1 MNRVKLEDIADLSGV
16 SITTVS
22 RYFNKP
28 EKISPGTR
36 ERIENSIKTLNYT
49 RDNFAKMLSTGES
62 NLIGI
67 ILPSLYLSF
76 YSEFLYSTINYCKEK
91 DYIVIVYTSDCS
103 AEEEKHLINSLL
115 SYRIRGLILLSH
127 MLSPAEIE
135 ELTLPVITIERTG
148 GNYKQINSDNFTGGR
163 LAAELLIK
171 NGCDVFIHINNGL
184 HIDWPSY
191 KRILGFELLL
201 QNLTYEKFIEDS
213 LTNTLSVIAF
223 EKMTEIFNS
232 ITTSY
237 PNQKI
242 GVFCSNDNI
251 ANLLQKVCLV
261 NHVNIPEQIE
271 IIGYDN
277 APISDISS
285 MPITSISQN
294 INLMTKIAVD
304 SIDNYDRIES
314 IIPATLV
321 EKTTTSKFKN
331 K

>member
-1 MNRVKLEDIADLSGV
+1 MNRMKLEDIADLSGV

-28 EKISPGTR
+28 EKISLKTR
-36 ERIENSIKTLNYT
+36 ERIEDSIKTLNYT

-67 ILPSLYLSF
+67 ILPCLHLSF

-91 DYIVIVYTSDCS
+91 DYNVIVYTSDSS

-127 MLSPAEIE
+127 MLSPVEIE
-135 ELTLPVITIERTG
+135 ELPLPVITIERTG

-184 HIDWPSY
+184 HMDWPSY

-201 QNLTYEKFIEDS
+201 QNLTYEKIIEDD
-213 LTNTLSVIAF
+213 LTDTFSDIAF

-232 ITTSY
+232 ITASY

-242 GVFCSNDNI
+242 GIFCSNDNI
-251 ANLLQKVCLV
+251 ANLLQKVCLI
-261 NHVNIPEQIE
+261 NHVNIPEHIE

-277 APISDISS
+277 APISDIST
-285 MPITSISQN
+285 MPITSIAQN

-304 SIDNYDRIES
+304 SIDNYTRIES

-321 EKTTTSKFKN
+321 EKTTTSKINN

>member
-1 MNRVKLEDIADLSGV
+1 MNRVKLENIADLAGV

-22 RYFNKP
+22 RYFNNP
-28 EKISPGTR
+28 EKISHKTK
-36 ERIENSIKTLNYT
+36 ERIEESIKTLNYT

-67 ILPSLYLSF
+67 ILPSLHLSF

-91 DYIVIVYTSDCS
+91 DYNVIVYTSDTS
-103 AEEEKHLINSLL
+103 AEEEKNLINSLM

-135 ELTLPVITIERTG
+135 ELPLPVVTIERTG

-171 NGCDVFIHINNGL
+171 NGCDAFVHINNGL
-184 HIDWPSY
+184 HMDWPSY

-201 QNLTYEKFIEDS
+201 QNQPYEKIIEPD
-213 LTNTLSVIAF
+213 LTNPFSDIAF
-223 EKMTEIFNS
+223 EKMTKIFNS
-232 ITTSY
+232 ITASY
-237 PNQKI
+237 SNKKI
-242 GVFCSNDNI
+242 GIFCSNDNI
-251 ANLLQKVCLV
+251 ANLLEKVCLI
-261 NHVNIPEQIE
+261 NHVKIPEQIE
-271 IIGYDN
+271 IVGYDN
-277 APISDISS
+277 APISS
-285 MPITSISQN
+285 MSTIPITSIAQN

-314 IIPATLV
+314 LIPATLI
-321 EKTTTSKFKN
+321 EKNTTSKTKH

>member
-1 MNRVKLEDIADLSGV
+1 MNRVKLEDIANHSGV

-28 EKISPGTR
+28 EKISLKTR
-36 ERIENSIKTLNYT
+36 ERIEDSIKTLNYIK
-49 RDNFAKMLSTGES
+49 DNFAKMLSTGES
-62 NLIGI
+62 SLIGI
-67 ILPSLYLSF
+67 ILPSLHLSF

-91 DYIVIVYTSDCS
+91 DYNVIVYTSDSS

-127 MLSPAEIE
+127 MLSPTEIE

-201 QNLTYEKFIEDS
+201 QNLTYEKFIEDA
-213 LTNTLSVIAF
+213 LTNTLSDIAF

-237 PNQKI
+237 PNKKI
-242 GVFCSNDNI
+242 GIFCSNDNI

-277 APISDISS
+277 APISDISP

-304 SIDNYDRIES
+304 SIDNYNRIES

-321 EKTTTSKFKN
+321 EKTTTSKFNN

>member
-1 MNRVKLEDIADLSGV
+1 MNRARLGDIAELAKV

-22 RYFNKP
+22 RYLNKP
-28 EKISPGTR
+28 EKLSPQTR
-36 ERIENSIKTLNYT
+36 ERIGSAIEALNYT
-49 RDNFAKMLSTGES
+49 RDNFGKILSTGVS

-67 ILPSLYLSF
+67 ILPSLHLSF

-91 DYIVIVYTSDCS
+91 DYNVIVYTSDSS
-103 AEEEKHLINSLL
+103 AEEEKRLINSLL

-135 ELTLPVITIERTG
+135 ALPIPVITIERTG

-163 LAAELLIK
+163 LAAELLIR

-184 HIDWPSY
+184 NIDWPSY

-201 QNLTYEKFIEDS
+201 QNRTYEKIIEED
-213 LTNTLSVIAF
+213 LTNTSSTKAF

-232 ITTSY
+232 IKSSY

-242 GVFCSNDNI
+242 GIFCSNDNI
-251 ANLLQKVCLV
+251 ANLLQKVCLI
-261 NHVNIPEQIE
+261 NHANIPEQFE

-277 APISDISS
+277 APISDISA
-285 MPITSISQN
+285 MPITSVSQN
-294 INLMTKIAVD
+294 ITLMTKIAVD

-321 EKTTTSKFKN
+321 EKTTTSKIHN

>member
-1 MNRVKLEDIADLSGV
+1 VKLDDIANLSGV

-28 EKISPGTR
+28 EKISQKTR
-36 ERIENSIKTLNYT
+36 ECIEDSIKTLNYT
-49 RDNFAKMLSTGES
+49 KDNLAKMLSTGES
-62 NLIGI
+62 SLIGI
-67 ILPSLYLSF
+67 ILPSLHLSF

-91 DYIVIVYTSDCS
+91 DYNVIVYTSDSS
-103 AEEEKHLINSLL
+103 AEEEKQLINSLL

-127 MLSPAEIE
+127 MLSPMEIE

-201 QNLTYEKFIEDS
+201 QNLTYEKFIEEA
-213 LTNTLSVIAF
+213 LTNTLSDIAF
-223 EKMTEIFNS
+223 EKMTEIFNT
-232 ITTSY
+232 IIASY
-237 PNQKI
+237 PNKKI
-242 GVFCSNDNI
+242 GIFCSNDNI

-277 APISDISS
+277 APISDISQ

-294 INLMTKIAVD
+294 INLMAKIAVD
-304 SIDNYDRIES
+304 SIDNYNRIES

-321 EKTTTSKFKN
+321 EKTTTSKLNN

>member
-28 EKISPGTR
+28 EKISLKTR
-36 ERIENSIKTLNYT
+36 ERIEDSIKTLNYT

-67 ILPSLYLSF
+67 ILPSLHLSF

-91 DYIVIVYTSDCS
+91 DYIVIVYTSDTS
-103 AEEEKHLINSLL
+103 AEEEKQLINSLL
-115 SYRIRGLILLSH
+115 SYRIKGLILLSH

-135 ELTLPVITIERTG
+135 DLTLPVITIERTG

-171 NGCDVFIHINNGL
+171 NGCDVFVHINNGL
-184 HIDWPSY
+184 HIDWPSF

-201 QNLTYEKFIEDS
+201 QNLTYEKFIEDG
-213 LTNTLSVIAF
+213 LTNTFTDIAF
-223 EKMTEIFNS
+223 KKMTEILNS

-237 PNQKI
+237 PNKKI

-251 ANLLQKVCLV
+251 ANLLQKVCLI
-261 NHVNIPEQIE
+261 NHVSIPEQIE

-277 APISDISS
+277 APISDMSP

-304 SIDNYDRIES
+304 SIDNYNRIES

-321 EKTTTSKFKN
+321 EKTTTSKFNN

>member
-1 MNRVKLEDIADLSGV
+1 MNRVKLEDIASLSGV

-28 EKISPGTR
+28 NKISLKTR
-36 ERIENSIKTLNYT
+36 ERIEDSIKTLNYT
-49 RDNFAKMLSTGES
+49 KDNFAKMLSTGES
-62 NLIGI
+62 SLIGI
-67 ILPSLYLSF
+67 ILPSLHLSF

-91 DYIVIVYTSDCS
+91 DYNVIVYTSDS
-103 AEEEKHLINSLL
+103 SSEEEKNLINSLL

-135 ELTLPVITIERTG
+135 ELTVPVITIERTG

-171 NGCDVFIHINNGL
+171 NKCEVFIHINNGL

-201 QNLTYEKFIEDS
+201 QNLTYEKFIEED
-213 LTNTLSVIAF
+213 LTNTLSDIAF
-223 EKMTEIFNS
+223 EKMTEILNS
-232 ITTSY
+232 IITSY
-237 PNQKI
+237 PNKKI

-277 APISDISS
+277 APISDISPL
-285 MPITSISQN
+285 PITSVSQN
-294 INLMTKIAVD
+294 INLMAKIAVD

-321 EKTTTSKFKN
+321 EKATTTKFNN

>member
-1 MNRVKLEDIADLSGV
+1 MNRVKLDDIANLSGV

-28 EKISPGTR
+28 EKISQKTR
-36 ERIENSIKTLNYT
+36 ECIEDSIKTLNYT
-49 RDNFAKMLSTGES
+49 KDNLAKMLSTGES
-62 NLIGI
+62 SLIGI
-67 ILPSLYLSF
+67 ILPSLHLSF

-91 DYIVIVYTSDCS
+91 DYNVIVYTSDSS
-103 AEEEKHLINSLL
+103 AEEEKQLINSLL

-127 MLSPAEIE
+127 MLSPMEIE

-201 QNLTYEKFIEDS
+201 QNLTYEKFIDDA
-213 LTNTLSVIAF
+213 LTNTLSDIAF
-223 EKMTEIFNS
+223 EKMTEIFNT
-232 ITTSY
+232 IIASY
-237 PNQKI
+237 PNKKI
-242 GVFCSNDNI
+242 GIFCSNDNI

-277 APISDISS
+277 APISDISQ

-294 INLMTKIAVD
+294 INLMAKIAVD
-304 SIDNYDRIES
+304 SIDNYNRIES

-321 EKTTTSKFKN
+321 EKSTTSKLNN

>member
-1 MNRVKLEDIADLSGV
+1 
-16 SITTVS
+16 
-22 RYFNKP
+22 
-28 EKISPGTR
+28 
-36 ERIENSIKTLNYT
+36 
-49 RDNFAKMLSTGES
+49 
-62 NLIGI
+62 
-67 ILPSLYLSF
+67 
-76 YSEFLYSTINYCKEK
+76 
-91 DYIVIVYTSDCS
+91 
-103 AEEEKHLINSLL
+103 
-115 SYRIRGLILLSH
+115 

-321 EKTTTSKFKN
+321 EKTTTSKFNN

>member
-1 MNRVKLEDIADLSGV
+1 MNRVKLEDIADLAGV
-16 SITTVS
+16 SITTIS

-28 EKISPGTR
+28 EKISVKTR
-36 ERIENSIKTLNYT
+36 ERIEDSIKTLKYT
-49 RDNFAKMLSTGES
+49 RDNFAKTLSTGES
-62 NLIGI
+62 SLIGI
-67 ILPSLYLSF
+67 ILPSLHLSF

-91 DYIVIVYTSDCS
+91 GYNVIVYTSDSS
-103 AEEEKHLINSLL
+103 AEEEKLLINTLL
-115 SYRIRGLILLSH
+115 SYRVRGLILLSH
-127 MLSPAEIE
+127 MLLPAEIE

-171 NGCDVFIHINNGL
+171 NKCTVFIHLNNGL

-191 KRILGFELLL
+191 KRILGFELML
-201 QNLTYEKFIEDS
+201 QNLTYEKFIADE
-213 LTNTLSVIAF
+213 LTNTFTDIAF
-223 EKMTEIFNS
+223 DKMSEIFKS
-232 ITTSY
+232 IMTTY

-261 NHVNIPEQIE
+261 NHVSIPEQIE

-277 APISDISS
+277 APISNISPI
-285 MPITSISQN
+285 PITSISQN
-294 INLMTKIAVD
+294 ISLMTKIAVD
-304 SIDNYDRIES
+304 SIDNYNIIES
-314 IIPATLV
+314 VIPATLV
-321 EKTTTSKFKN
+321 EKATTSKLNN

>member
-1 MNRVKLEDIADLSGV
+1 MNRVKLDDIANLSGV

-28 EKISPGTR
+28 EKISQKTR
-36 ERIENSIKTLNYT
+36 ECIEDSIKTLNYT
-49 RDNFAKMLSTGES
+49 KDNLAKMLSTGES
-62 NLIGI
+62 SLIGI
-67 ILPSLYLSF
+67 ILPSLHLSF

-91 DYIVIVYTSDCS
+91 DYNVIVYTSDSS
-103 AEEEKHLINSLL
+103 AEEEKQLINSLL

-127 MLSPAEIE
+127 MLSPMEIE

-201 QNLTYEKFIEDS
+201 QNLTYEKFIEEA
-213 LTNTLSVIAF
+213 LTNTLSDIAF
-223 EKMTEIFNS
+223 EKMTEIFNT
-232 ITTSY
+232 IIASY
-237 PNQKI
+237 PNKKI
-242 GVFCSNDNI
+242 GIFCSNDNI

-277 APISDISS
+277 APISDISQ

-294 INLMTKIAVD
+294 INLMAKIAVD
-304 SIDNYDRIES
+304 SIDNYNRIES

-321 EKTTTSKFKN
+321 EKTTTSKLNN

>member
-1 MNRVKLEDIADLSGV
+1 MNRVKLEDIANHSGV

-28 EKISPGTR
+28 EKISQKTR
-36 ERIENSIKTLNYT
+36 ERIEDSIKTLNYIK
-49 RDNFAKMLSTGES
+49 DNFAKMLSTGES
-62 NLIGI
+62 SLIGI
-67 ILPSLYLSF
+67 ILPSLHLSF

-91 DYIVIVYTSDCS
+91 DYNVIVYTSDSS

-127 MLSPAEIE
+127 MLSPTEIE

-201 QNLTYEKFIEDS
+201 QNLTYEKFIEDA
-213 LTNTLSVIAF
+213 LTNTLSDIAF

-237 PNQKI
+237 PNKKI
-242 GVFCSNDNI
+242 GIFCSNDNI

-277 APISDISS
+277 APISDISP

-304 SIDNYDRIES
+304 SIDNYNRIES

-321 EKTTTSKFKN
+321 EKSTTSKLNN